1 MDLLFKN
8 ESYTY
13 NFNIG
18 YSGAGKTVKVIL
30 RDPYGV
36 ITEYDPSVV
45 NEEEGT
51 YTFLFEDQFTNIG
64 QWAVWYT
71 AVEGSVFDIGDRTI
85 VAVHEPGSGIV
96 TRDFV
101 KEWLE
106 ILDTTSDKKI
116 DHLIPLIE
124 NDYRKIRCCDF
135 DTDLQGN
142 NVYPL
147 GSDVTAS
154 EMIGFKLNDPGESKA
169 VVSERIGTYSI
180 SYDGKVGLL
189 GYPTDIIASIERF
202 ITGGY

>member
-8 ESYTY
+8 ESYIY

-18 YSGAGKTVKVIL
+18 QSGAGKTVVVKLIN
-30 RDPYGV
+30 PYGV
-36 ITEYDPSVV
+36 ITEHDPSVLV
-45 NEEEGT
+45 EEEGT
-51 YTFLFEDQFTNIG
+51 YTFSFDDQFTDIG

-71 AVEGSVFDIGDRTI
+71 VVEGSILDIGDRTI
-85 VAVHEPGSGIV
+85 VFVQEPGSGIV

-106 ILDTTSDKKI
+106 ISDTTSDKKI

-154 EMIGFKLNDPGESKA
+154 EMIGFKLNDPGESKS
-169 VVSERIGTYSI
+169 VSSERIGTYSV
-180 SYDGKVGLL
+180 SYDGKAGLL
-189 GYPTDIIASIERF
+189 GYPLDIIASIERF